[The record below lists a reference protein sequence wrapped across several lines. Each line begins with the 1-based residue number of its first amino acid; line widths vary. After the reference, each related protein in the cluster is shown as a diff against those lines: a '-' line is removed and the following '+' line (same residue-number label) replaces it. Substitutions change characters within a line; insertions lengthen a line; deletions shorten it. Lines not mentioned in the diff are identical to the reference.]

1 MGLLFRVR
9 ELGSFPGLGVG
20 VNMMQPLD
28 LWFICVGC
36 VDFVVGCLLWVV
48 WVVVVVGFGVIIDM
62 CYGVGVDGL
71 LLGFCDLIFPWFRGF
86 ARLI

>member
-48 WVVVVVGFGVIIDM
+48 WVVVLVGFGV
-62 CYGVGVDGL
+62 YN
-71 LLGFCDLIFPWFRGF
+71 
-86 ARLI
+86 